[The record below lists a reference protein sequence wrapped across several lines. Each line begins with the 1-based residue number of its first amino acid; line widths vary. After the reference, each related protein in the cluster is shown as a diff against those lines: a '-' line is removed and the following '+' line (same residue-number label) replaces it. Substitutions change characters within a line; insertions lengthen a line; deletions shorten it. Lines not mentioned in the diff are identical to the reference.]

1 MLIEYVIFH
10 FVIII
15 RPFFSDPY
23 GHLFIYFLD
32 LSSFVFLYFFFLFLG
47 LTFLTIHQILHI

>member
-23 GHLFIYFLD
+23 GHVFIYFLD
-32 LSSFVFLYFFFLFLG
+32 LSSFVFLYFFFYFWDSLF
-47 LTFLTIHQILHI
+47 